1 MSRRSPDAVG
11 IPSQYDPSW
20 DASTSRPKL
29 TEFKQYTNNGY
40 SMLHNLIA
48 NLVLKKVTG
57 NNDATI
63 SLMAVPQDAEDKP
76 LDRFS

>member
-1 MSRRSPDAVG
+1 
-11 IPSQYDPSW
+11 
-20 DASTSRPKL
+20 
-29 TEFKQYTNNGY
+29 
-40 SMLHNLIA
+40 MLHNLIA